1 MQTKRITAVLSV
13 SEQITAA
20 DVAALAEAGFN
31 SIICNRPDGEGADQP
46 VFAEIATAA
55 QSHGMTAHYQ
65 PIVSGKGGDAD
76 AIGFG

>member
-1 MQTKRITAVLSV
+1 MQTKRITAGLSV
-13 SEQITAA
+13 SEQITVA

-55 QSHGMTAHYQ
+55 HRHSIDHAVGAG
-65 PIVSGKGGDAD
+65 GKRTRPA
-76 AIGFG
+76 AA